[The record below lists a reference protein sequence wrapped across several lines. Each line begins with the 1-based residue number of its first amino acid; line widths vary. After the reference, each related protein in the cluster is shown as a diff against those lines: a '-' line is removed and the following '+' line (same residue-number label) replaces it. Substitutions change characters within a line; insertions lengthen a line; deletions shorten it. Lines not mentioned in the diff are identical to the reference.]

1 MEDRR
6 LMRLALGKGESRC
19 VLVEAG
25 TTVLIVAGDLALR
38 GPLVWLA
45 ENIVAPEQRLRPEQS
60 QVIETGGWIDL
71 TAVEAAEFV
80 VLPPDGVQVW
90 QKVARCIE
98 RLLGHDSCKKPA
110 ALP

>member
-1 MEDRR
+1 MEDLR
-6 LMRLALGKGESRC
+6 MVRLALGKGESRR

-25 TTVLIVAGDLALR
+25 TTVLLVAGDLALR

-45 ENIVAPEQRLRPEQS
+45 ENIVASEQRLRPEQS

-71 TAVEAAEFV
+71 TAVQAAELV
-80 VLPPDGVQVW
+80 VLPPEEVQVW
-90 QKVARCIE
+90 QKVARCFE
-98 RLLGHDSCKKPA
+98 SLLGHEGGKQPA

>member
-6 LMRLALGKGESRC
+6 MMRLVLGKGESRR

-25 TTVLIVAGDLALR
+25 TKVLIVSGDLALR

-60 QVIETGGWIDL
+60 QVIEAGGWIDL
-71 TAVEAAEFV
+71 TAVEAAELV
-80 VLPPDGVQVW
+80 VLPPEGVQVW
-90 QKVARCIE
+90 QKVTRCFE
-98 RLLGHDSCKKPA
+98 RFLGHEGSKKPA

>member
-1 MEDRR
+1 MESRQM
-6 LMRLALGKGESRC
+6 MRLALGKGDSRR

-25 TTVLIVAGDLALR
+25 TTVLVLEGALTVR
-38 GPLVWLA
+38 GPLRWLA

-60 QVIETGGWIDL
+60 LVIETGGWIDL
-71 TAVEAAEFV
+71 TAVEVAELV

-90 QKVARCIE
+90 QKVARCFE
-98 RLLGHDSCKKPA
+98 RLLGHEGSNKPE

>member
-6 LMRLALGKGESRC
+6 MMRLALGKGDSRR

-25 TTVLIVAGDLALR
+25 TTVLALDGTLTVR

-45 ENIVAPEQRLRPEQS
+45 ENIVVPEQRLRPEQS
-60 QVIETGGWIDL
+60 QVIEAGGWIDL
-71 TAVEAAEFV
+71 TAVEAAELV
-80 VLPPDGVQVW
+80 VMPPDGVQVW
-90 QKVARCIE
+90 QKVARCFE
-98 RLLGHDSCKKPA
+98 RLLGHDGGKRPA

>member
-1 MEDRR
+1 MEDQRM
-6 LMRLALGKGESRC
+6 MRLALGKGESRR

-45 ENIVAPEQRLRPEQS
+45 ESVVAPEQRLRPEKS

-71 TAVEAAEFV
+71 TAVEAAELV
-80 VLPPDGVQVW
+80 VLPPDGVRAW
-90 QKVARCIE
+90 QRVARCFE
-98 RLLGHDSCKKPA
+98 RLLGHGGGKRP

>member
-6 LMRLALGKGESRC
+6 MMRLALGKGESRR

-71 TAVEAAEFV
+71 TAVEAAELV
-80 VLPPDGVQVW
+80 VMPPEEVQVW
-90 QKVARCIE
+90 QKVTRCFE
-98 RLLGHDSCKKPA
+98 RLLGHEGSKKPA
-110 ALP
+110 TLP